1 MIEYNKKS
9 KEETQQ
15 NCYITSSKLNGIRT
29 LISQALID
37 FFISPEEYQTIIW
50 EKEKHERMKENIRM
64 MKSGDE
70 KDELSKNNKNIRKNS
85 GNV

>member
-1 MIEYNKKS
+1 
-9 KEETQQ
+9 
-15 NCYITSSKLNGIRT
+15 
-29 LISQALID
+29 
-37 FFISPEEYQTIIW
+37 
-50 EKEKHERMKENIRM
+50 MKENIRM